1 MNRLL
6 LLLMMTALP
15 LWQSCGSTQFM
26 EKANRT
32 AEDVQVVAARVKAV
46 SDALPVMKEKL
57 DAKLDQARADLAAK
71 GAPVEG
77 TPAELAEWAKQNPG
91 TAFSSLGGFL
101 MVLAAAAARYRTAK
115 KAAIVAVDAVEA
127 LPPDAKKAF
136 KAEAETNAHMT
147 AGVASFITALKNR

>member
-1 MNRLL
+1 MLRSLMIPLL
-6 LLLMMTALP
+6 LVLP

-46 SDALPVMKEKL
+46 SDALPAMKEKL
-57 DAKLDQARADLAAK
+57 DAKLDAARAELAAK

-77 TPAELAEWAKQNPG
+77 TPAELTEWAKQNPG

-101 MVLAAAAARYRTAK
+101 MVLAASFAKYRTAK
-115 KAAIVAVDAVEA
+115 KTATVAVDAASELSPEA
-127 LPPDAKKAF
+127 AKEF
-136 KAEAETNAHMT
+136 KANAASNPHMT
-147 AGVASFITALKNR
+147 APVAALIASIKNR